1 MWGASS
7 PFRSAGAL
15 ATLSITRMS
24 SQRYLPHY
32 PAIHSEAPR
41 KVPAQR
47 SQLMI
52 IWRLA
57 FAQSGVNRPARK
69 SALIPAGRS
78 LVIFRCCG
86 DHDTPADLYCI
97 FTI

>member
-47 SQLMI
+47 RQLMI

-69 SALIPAGRS
+69 SALAAQIAAVPIGSAWTNILGRS
-78 LVIFRCCG
+78 SLDGTARW
-86 DHDTPADLYCI
+86 
-97 FTI
+97 